1 MRMEFSFIIIAR
13 TRSLVN
19 REIVWKDVSEIVW
32 KDVSK
37 SVKIEHH
44 QNLHLHKIE
53 RKI

>member
-1 MRMEFSFIIIAR
+1 MRMEFSFIIMAR
-13 TRSLVN
+13 IRSLVN
-19 REIVWKDVSEIVW
+19 REIVW

-53 RKI
+53 RKYR